1 MEEKY
6 LEQISKI
13 IEENDEIFSS
23 EISSLKVSDFLKLQK
38 AIYSIRKINANYKM
52 TKSTLEGLKD
62 VFTSIQNEIE
72 KSQPIPSFEKGGLD
86 NDFIEVNGVK
96 ISNEIFELGYFVS
109 VDKGKIS
116 IFKK

>member
-1 MEEKY
+1 MKKEY
-6 LEQISKI
+6 LQEIAKVVFDALDKI
-13 IEENDEIFSS
+13 QKINF
-23 EISSLKVSDFLKLQK
+23 DFELQK
-38 AIYSIRKINANYKM
+38 
-52 TKSTLEGLKD
+52 LEK
-62 VFTSIQNEIE
+62 E
-72 KSQPIPSFEKGGLD
+72 KKEVLSNLDFEKPKLTFNKSDKVFEHID